1 MEENE
6 YRYNDVSERL
16 RRMNKMYVGATVFM
30 CVLILMYL
38 WMKLMNHNIQSM
50 TVYGNMVLL
59 FLFTVVNTVIYCRDK
74 ATDKL
79 KVAATIEMGIEYLL
93 LGVQTDAK
101 FITYVLVACIA
112 LQLPY
117 YDKKGLKLTEIG
129 LSILYIIVTI
139 VQAQGIHCDRCG
151 YDL

>member
-6 YRYNDVSERL
+6 YRYNDISERR

-38 WMKLMNHNIQSM
+38 WMKLMNHNIPSM
-50 TVYGNMVLL
+50 TVYGNTVLL
-59 FLFTVVNTVIYCRDK
+59 LLFAVGNAVIYCRDK

-93 LGVQTDAK
+93 LGVQTDAH
-101 FITYVLVACIA
+101 FITYILIASLA
-112 LQLPY
+112 LQIP
-117 YDKKGLKLTEIG
+117 
-129 LSILYIIVTI
+129 
-139 VQAQGIHCDRCG
+139 
-151 YDL
+151 

>member
-1 MEENE
+1 
-6 YRYNDVSERL
+6 
-16 RRMNKMYVGATVFM
+16 MYVGATVFM

-50 TVYGNMVLL
+50 TVYGNTVLL
-59 FLFTVVNTVIYCRDK
+59 LLFAVGTAVIYCRDK

-79 KVAATIEMGIEYLL
+79 KVAATIEMGIVYLL

-117 YDKKGLKLTEIG
+117 YDKKGLKFNFENLKKLFFSQAFKAILDKII
-129 LSILYIIVTI
+129 LSLKSCTI
-139 VQAQGIHCDRCG
+139 
-151 YDL
+151 